1 MIKFKNIK
9 QLLRT
14 LSICLIFS
22 LSYAHTATLQAKSYD
37 SSTNQQT
44 ISNKQLECLTLAAYH
59 ESKGEGKQG
68 MLAVINV
75 TLNRVKDV
83 RFPKT
88 ICGVVYQPSQYSW
101 SKHKP
106 KIKEPE
112 QYALAK
118 QLAQETLDGKHSDNT
133 HRALYFNSL
142 HIKPKGTICT
152 VRIKGH
158 SFYRPITDK

>member
-1 MIKFKNIK
+1 MLKFKNIK

-37 SSTNQQT
+37 STQINCMAK
-44 ISNKQLECLTLAAYH
+44 NAYH
-59 ESKGEGKQG
+59 EARSEGKQG

-101 SKHKP
+101 VKHKP

-112 QYALAK
+112 QYSLAK
-118 QLAQETLDGKHSDNT
+118 QLAQEVLDGKHSDNT